1 MFLPGYG
8 IGQLLNLSYSNY
20 TCIYRRTSHNKFFTT
35 VMAVFVEAITQI
47 LVYGIFKL
55 SLWSLET
62 RKIPDPR
69 YW

>member
-55 SLWSLET
+55 SL
-62 RKIPDPR
+62 
-69 YW
+69 